1 MNSRQRKLLQFGL
14 IAVLAIAAAA
24 ALFES
29 ARWILRVVDIPP
41 QLEIGFGLLLSG
53 FVLVMVSLIVERIKD
68 SRLESDLRE

>member
-1 MNSRQRKLLQFGL
+1 VNKTQVVGALLWRGGL
-14 IAVLAIAAAA
+14 LLAAAA

>member
-1 MNSRQRKLLQFGL
+1 LLL
-14 IAVLAIAAAA
+14 TAAA

>member
-1 MNSRQRKLLQFGL
+1 VNKTQVVGALLWRGGL
-14 IAVLAIAAAA
+14 LLAAAA

-29 ARWILRVVDIPP
+29 ARWILRVVDIPR

>member
-1 MNSRQRKLLQFGL
+1 MNKTQVVGALLWRGGL
-14 IAVLAIAAAA
+14 LLAAAA

-29 ARWILRVVDIPP
+29 ARWILRVVDMPP

>member
-1 MNSRQRKLLQFGL
+1 MNKTQVVGALLWRGGL
-14 IAVLAIAAAA
+14 LLAAAA

-29 ARWILRVVDIPP
+29 ARWILRLVDIPP

>member
-1 MNSRQRKLLQFGL
+1 MNKTQVVGALLWRGGL
-14 IAVLAIAAAA
+14 LLAAAA

-29 ARWILRVVDIPP
+29 VRWILRLVDIPP

>member
-1 MNSRQRKLLQFGL
+1 MNKTQVVGALLWRGGL
-14 IAVLAIAAAA
+14 LLAAAA

-29 ARWILRVVDIPP
+29 ARWILRVVDIPR

>member
-1 MNSRQRKLLQFGL
+1 MNKTQVVGALLWRGGL
-14 IAVLAIAAAA
+14 LLAAAA

-29 ARWILRVVDIPP
+29 ASWILRVVDMPP

>member
-1 MNSRQRKLLQFGL
+1 LLL
-14 IAVLAIAAAA
+14 AAAA

-29 ARWILRVVDIPP
+29 ARWILRVVDIPR

>member
-1 MNSRQRKLLQFGL
+1 MNKTQVVGALLWRGGL
-14 IAVLAIAAAA
+14 LLAAAA

>member
-1 MNSRQRKLLQFGL
+1 MNKTQVVGALLWRGGL
-14 IAVLAIAAAA
+14 LLAAAT

-29 ARWILRVVDIPP
+29 ARWILRLVDIPP

>member
-1 MNSRQRKLLQFGL
+1 MNKTQVAGALLWRGGL
-14 IAVLAIAAAA
+14 LLAAAA